1 MIVFHEGLPGA
12 GKSYEACLYH
22 ILPAIKAGRPV
33 ITNIE
38 GINHEK
44 FAELSGI
51 PVRFVREMIK
61 CVFFPEIADDEQRLE
76 KQRRAFVEDTE
87 ADSLVVIDEIQDL
100 WPSNRQK
107 MEPTEQKFFTE
118 HRHKGLDIICMGQDR
133 RDCHNIIRRRIK
145 RVIVFVQLTAL
156 GAPTR
161 YQWTAYEATKPECYK
176 KIQSGPRKYEKK
188 YFGLYASHTGAT
200 KNTEV
205 YKDDRINVFKTAY
218 FRYGVPAFF
227 LFLCVA
233 VYNLVSFFNPD
244 TDTFNTKAHASVVD
258 PAPVNFRPA
267 ISAASDSVAPA
278 VVDQQNIVRTPH
290 QAQPVL
296 AEQPEKKEPEFM
308 DVFDRDINKWRP
320 RLAGIV
326 VIGDRMEARVEI
338 LDGTFHRKDVYSLE
352 AIKALGWTVAYNPA
366 GLVVEKEKQK
376 HIIRPWPV
384 DSWGEVSAHVKA
396 KL

>member
-51 PVRFVREMIK
+51 PVRFVKEMIK
-61 CVFFPEIADDEQRLE
+61 CVFFPEIADDEARLE
-76 KQRRAFVEDTE
+76 KQRNAFVHETE
-87 ADSLVVIDEIQDL
+87 ADSLVVVDEIQDL

-107 MEPTEQKFFTE
+107 MEPSEQKFFTE

-176 KIQSGPRKYEKK
+176 KIQSGPRKYESK
-188 YFGLYASHTGAT
+188 YFGLYSSHTGAT

-218 FRYGVPAFF
+218 FRFGVPAFL

-233 VYNLVSFFNPD
+233 VYNLFAFFNPD
-244 TDTFNTKAHASVVD
+244 TDTFNTQAHA
-258 PAPVNFRPA
+258 
-267 ISAASDSVAPA
+267 A
-278 VVDQQNIVRTPH
+278 VVDAPSPGVRSPVVVARDHRQPDLAVSESVEASPH
-290 QAQPVL
+290 QPHQPEVS
-296 AEQPEKKEPEFM
+296 EKKEPEYM
-308 DVFDRDINKWRP
+308 DLFDRDLNKWRP
-320 RLAGIV
+320 RLSAV
-326 VIGDRMEARVEI
+326 VVSGDKLLGRVEI
-338 LDGTFHRKDVYSLE
+338 LDSTFHRKDVYDFE
-352 AIKALGWTVAYNPA
+352 AIKALGWSVSYNAA
-366 GLVVEKEKQK
+366 GLLVEKENQK

-384 DSWGEVSAHVKA
+384 DSWGEVSSHVKSQ
-396 KL
+396 L

>member
-38 GINHEK
+38 GINHDK

-51 PVRFVREMIK
+51 PVRFVKEMIK
-61 CVFFPEIADDEQRLE
+61 CVFFPDIADDEARLE
-76 KQRRAFVEDTE
+76 AQRNAFVCDTE
-87 ADSLVVIDEIQDL
+87 EDSLVVIDEIQDL
-100 WPSNRQK
+100 WPSNRTK
-107 MEPTEQKFFTE
+107 MDPVQQKFFTE

-156 GAPTR
+156 GAPRR

-176 KIQSGPRKYEKK
+176 RIQSGPRKYESK

-205 YKDDRINVFKTAY
+205 YKDDRINIFKTSY
-218 FRYGVPAFF
+218 FRFGVPAFV

-233 VYNLVSFFNPD
+233 VYNIFSFFNPD
-244 TDTFNTKAHASVVD
+244 TDAFGVKAHAAAAETPSD
-258 PAPVNFRPA
+258 PVP
-267 ISAASDSVAPA
+267 SAAPSVSHNREPDRL
-278 VVDQQNIVRTPH
+278 VH
-290 QAQPVL
+290 QTQPV
-296 AEQPEKKEPEFM
+296 QQQQEKKEPDYM
-308 DVFDRDINKWRP
+308 DLFDRDINKYRP
-320 RLAGIV
+320 RLSAV
-326 VIGDRMEARVEI
+326 VITEKNLTGRVEI
-338 LDGTFHRKDVYSLE
+338 LDGTFHRKDVYDFE
-352 AIKALGWTVAYNPA
+352 AIKAMGWTVSYNAA
-366 GLVVEKEKQK
+366 GLIVEKEKQK

-384 DSWGEVSAHVKA
+384 DSWGEVSSHTRAQ
-396 KL
+396 L